1 MQTFRSLMKY
11 RGANL
16 QKRRIKKVKNIESG
30 NRFHFAK

>member
-1 MQTFRSLMKY
+1 MKY

-30 NRFHFAK
+30 NRFHFANQNMER